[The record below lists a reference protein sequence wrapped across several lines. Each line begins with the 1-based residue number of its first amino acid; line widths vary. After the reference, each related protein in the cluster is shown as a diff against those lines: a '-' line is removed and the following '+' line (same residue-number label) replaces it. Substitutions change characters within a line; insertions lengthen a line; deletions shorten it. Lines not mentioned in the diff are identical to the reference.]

1 MRQLAGVVIA
11 AAVVAAAVYL
21 TVEWTF
27 FDVNGEATPDLS
39 LPSIVLLG
47 LLIAALLAI
56 VLGAA
61 AELRHLRERR
71 RAHHLWR

>member
-1 MRQLAGVVIA
+1 MRQLAGYVLV

-27 FDVNGEATPDLS
+27 FDVNGEATTDLS

-47 LLIAALLAI
+47 LLVAALLALL
-56 VLGAA
+56 VGVAVEVRRLLA
-61 AELRHLRERR
+61 RR
-71 RAHHLWR
+71 RAHHF